1 MTNVVLIGFMGTGKS
16 STGEMLA
23 SRLGCAFLDLDR
35 YIERQEGQT
44 VSEIFADKGEE
55 HFRCLERR
63 AVRDITAR
71 QNLVLAT
78 GGGTVKDEENRR
90 ILQAWGVMVCLMA
103 KAEVILARTSRRGE
117 RPVLDTMEQGDRRQ
131 AIEQLLRSR
140 AGVYDKA
147 DYFVDTSELSP
158 LQVVDE
164 IARYLRRG
172 GNRRG

>member
-117 RPVLDTMEQGDRRQ
+117 RPVLDNYQIG
-131 AIEQLLRSR
+131 R
-140 AGVYDKA
+140 ASCRERV
-147 DYFVDTSELSP
+147 
-158 LQVVDE
+158 
-164 IARYLRRG
+164 
-172 GNRRG
+172 